1 MIGVGVGVAAVDDD
15 GGVKRLRLGPG
26 RAGPTVGRAL
36 LHFLSLKCRVRACVK
51 VSELGYRFPMK
62 VRFISR
68 FHFSIKA
75 IVFIFLFFWD
85 KVNGNKVSHEKKI
98 SWNYRLDFMFLLYP

>member
-62 VRFISR
+62 VRFISK

-75 IVFIFLFFWD
+75 IVFIFFFFGI
-85 KVNGNKVSHEKKI
+85 KLMETKFLMKKKSI
-98 SWNYRLDFMFLLYP
+98 GTIG